1 MKENEFQAKKNIAT
15 SQIFI
20 KSENKI
26 RILSDMRSLCFFAS
40 HVSFVKTQLEK
51 MFHQNEYI
59 NQERGRQDSEKG
71 ISNPG
76 VNDKESPV
84 GWGRESP
91 G

>member
-1 MKENEFQAKKNIAT
+1 
-15 SQIFI
+15 
-20 KSENKI
+20 
-26 RILSDMRSLCFFAS
+26 MRSLCFFTS
-40 HVSFVKTQLEK
+40 HVSFFKTQLEK
-51 MFHQNEYI
+51 IFHQNEYI

-76 VNDKESPV
+76 VSDKESPV